1 MRRRAAQ
8 AAQTMH
14 IRSTELCR
22 TPPASLD
29 DDQFVAQL
37 GSVGLGS
44 TSYVVGRRDPHAP
57 EWIVLDYATGG
68 HERVWRRTRP
78 QTDGLLAY
86 VLVEDDSSNGYV
98 SAA

>member
-57 EWIVLDYATGG
+57 EWIVLDYAAGG

-78 QTDGLLAY
+78 QADGLLAY

>member
-8 AAQTMH
+8 ADLTMH

-29 DDQFVAQL
+29 DDQFVARL

-44 TSYVVGRRDPHAP
+44 TSYVVGRRDPRAP
-57 EWIVLDYATGG
+57 EWIVLDYAIGG
-68 HERVWRRTRP
+68 HERVWKRTRP
-78 QTDGLLAY
+78 HTEGELAY

-98 SAA
+98 SVA

>member
-44 TSYVVGRRDPHAP
+44 ASYVVGRRDPHAP
-57 EWIVLDYATGG
+57 EWIVLDYTTGG

-78 QTDGLLAY
+78 QMDGLLAY

>member
-1 MRRRAAQ
+1 MRRRAPQ